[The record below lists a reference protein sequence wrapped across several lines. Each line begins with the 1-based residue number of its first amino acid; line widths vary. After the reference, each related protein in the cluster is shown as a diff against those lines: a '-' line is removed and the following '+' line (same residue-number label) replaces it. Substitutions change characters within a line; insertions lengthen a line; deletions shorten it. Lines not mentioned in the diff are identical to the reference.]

1 MNYGVFLLACLSGAV
16 WGHEGHTQDGG
27 GTPAAQMSGVGMG
40 RTVDGS
46 AIVPKAL
53 QRSLGVRTVL
63 AEAGEARASL
73 RLNAT
78 VIADPFRPARVQATL
93 AGRVQAAGASWPWP
107 GQHVRAGQLLG
118 WLEPVSP
125 ALEVGAARAQSEEAR
140 ARLGAARS
148 RAERMQALDG
158 SVPRRDID
166 AAWAEVSALEARVR
180 TVDTALQGRIAL
192 RAPNAGRIAELRVS
206 PGQIVEAGQMLFDIV
221 DPARLHVQ
229 ALAYRVLP
237 GGVQAASLA
246 LPDGRRV
253 ALGRAGTAQSFR
265 DQAQALY
272 FSLPA
277 EAAGQLLP
285 GQAVLIDVEYG
296 PAAPAVLLPAA
307 ALVRGADGRDRVWRH
322 EGAEVFVD
330 VPVQARTQA
339 DGRVAVNGSIGAGE
353 RIVIQGAAALSV
365 GVK

>member
-1 MNYGVFLLACLSGAV
+1 MKYGAFLLLCLSGAV
-16 WGHEGHTQDGG
+16 WGHEGHAQGG
-27 GTPAAQMSGVGMG
+27 AGVPAVQMSGAGMG
-40 RTVDGS
+40 RAVDGS
-46 AIVPKAL
+46 VIVPKPL

-63 AEAGEARASL
+63 AEVGEARASL
-73 RLNAT
+73 RLNAL
-78 VIADPFRPARVQATL
+78 VIADPSRPARVQATL
-93 AGRVQAAGASWPWP
+93 AGRVQASGAAWPLP
-107 GQHVRAGQLLG
+107 GQRVQAGQVLA

-125 ALEVGAARAQSEEAR
+125 ALEAGNARAQSEEAR

-148 RAERMQALDG
+148 RAERLQALEG
-158 SVPRRDID
+158 SVPQRDVE
-166 AAWAEVSALEARVR
+166 AARAEVAALEARMR
-180 TVDTALQGRIAL
+180 AVDTALQGRIAL

-206 PGQIVEAGQMLFDIV
+206 PGQVVEAGQVLFDIV

-229 ALAYRVLP
+229 AQAYRVLP

-253 ALGRAGTAQSFR
+253 VLGLAGMAQSFR

-285 GQAVLIDVEYG
+285 GQAVQIDVEYG
-296 PAAPAVLLPAA
+296 PATPAVLLPAA

-330 VPVQARTQA
+330 VPVQARALA
-339 DGRVAVNGSIGAGE
+339 DGRVAVSGSIETGE
-353 RIVIQGAAALSV
+353 RIVVQGAAALSV